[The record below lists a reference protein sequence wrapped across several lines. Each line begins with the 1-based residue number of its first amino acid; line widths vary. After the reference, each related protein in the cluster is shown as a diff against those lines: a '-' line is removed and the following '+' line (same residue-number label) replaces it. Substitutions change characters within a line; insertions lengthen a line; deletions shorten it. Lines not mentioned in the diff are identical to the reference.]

1 MDIKDDFLEIYELIL
16 YAHTLFDSGCS
27 KSELKSVKKE
37 LQKIL
42 DNMIKT
48 YFIES
53 ENEKKLYEKN
63 SFGIVTEYLSLG
75 IPEDDRHDFTPE
87 ITDLEERVYELE
99 KQIKILGGVVN
110 VY

>member
-1 MDIKDDFLEIYELIL
+1 MFIGSF
-16 YAHTLFDSGCS
+16 HRVVN
-27 KSELKSVKKE
+27 KS
-37 LQKIL
+37 
-42 DNMIKT
+42 D
-48 YFIES
+48 IES
-53 ENEKKLYEKN
+53 RIPTSSSPCIIYVEDEKKLYEKN
-63 SFGIVTEYLSLG
+63 TYGMVTEYLSLG